1 MTHVLTIEDDNMIA
15 ALERDFLEAQ
25 GFEVSVATTG
35 KEGLD
40 MLDGGNID
48 AVLVDIGLPDMDGFT
63 VCKRIRSTSNIPILF
78 ITSHT
83 DDDDKLKGLGLGAD
97 DYIVK
102 PFNPSEMVARL
113 KAHLYIHQRLSGQ
126 SVKDTEDMQPN
137 IESGDLRIFIKRHQ
151 VFRGK
156 KEIALTGKEF
166 NLLVYLASHP
176 NQVFSKRH
184 LFETIWHLDACGEM
198 ATVTV
203 HVNRLRD
210 KLNEVEPPFSAI
222 ETVWGNG
229 YRFRSSDGREGAN

>member
-25 GFEVSVATTG
+25 GFEVSVAASG

-40 MLDGGNID
+40 MIDGGNID
-48 AVLVDIGLPDMDGFT
+48 AVLLDIGLPDMDGFT
-63 VCKRIRSTSNIPILF
+63 VCKQIRSLSNIPIIF
-78 ITSHT
+78 ITGRGE
-83 DDDDKLKGLGLGAD
+83 DDDKIKGLGLGAD

-102 PFNPSEMVARL
+102 PFNPSEMAARL
-113 KAHLYIHQRLSGQ
+113 KAHLAIHQRLLGQ
-126 SVKDTEDMQPN
+126 SIKDTEETQPN

-156 KEIALTGKEF
+156 TEIPLTGKEF
-166 NLLVYLASHP
+166 NLLVFLASHP
-176 NQVFSKRH
+176 NQVFSKRY

-229 YRFRSSDGREGAN
+229 YRFRSAENREAN

>member
-25 GFEVSVATTG
+25 GFEVSIAATG

-40 MLDGGNID
+40 MIDGGNVD

-63 VCKRIRSTSNIPILF
+63 VCKRIRSISNIPILF
-78 ITSHT
+78 ITAKSGE
-83 DDDDKLKGLGLGAD
+83 DDIIKGLSLGAD

-102 PFNPSEMVARL
+102 PFNPSEMAARL
-113 KAHLYIHQRLSGQ
+113 KAHLAIHQRLLGQ
-126 SVKDTEDMQPN
+126 NVKDSDDVQPN

-151 VFRGK
+151 VFRGN
-156 KEIALTGKEF
+156 KEIPLTGKEF
-166 NLLVYLASHP
+166 NLLVFLASHP
-176 NQVFSKRH
+176 NQVFSKRY

-229 YRFRSSDGREGAN
+229 YRFRPNETRDTKN